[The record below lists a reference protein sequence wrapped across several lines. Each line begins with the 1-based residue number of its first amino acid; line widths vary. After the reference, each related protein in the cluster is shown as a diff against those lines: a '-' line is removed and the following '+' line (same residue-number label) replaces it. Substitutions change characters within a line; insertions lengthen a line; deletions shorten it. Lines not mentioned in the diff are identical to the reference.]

1 MNVQW
6 YPGHMTKAMRQMQE
20 DIKLIDIIIELI
32 DARIPLASKN
42 PDIDKLGNGK
52 ARLIIMNKCDL
63 ADDKETKRWEAYYR
77 SKGFFTLKMDARKSG
92 SMKPVVDKI
101 EEACAEKLEKNRRK
115 GIINRPLR
123 AMIAGIPNVGKS
135 TLINSIVRKGSAK
148 VGDKPGVTKG
158 KQWIKFGKTVEL
170 LDTPGVL
177 WPKFED
183 KEVGMKLAAIG
194 SINDTILDMNEIA
207 SYVIDYL
214 QKNYCNAL
222 KERYNIEVDGKPHE
236 LLERIAVLR
245 GALKKGGEA
254 DSDKAALLL
263 VDDLR
268 SGRLGRISLEKLSLE
283 KADMIDEEEKQE

>member
-52 ARLIIMNKCDL
+52 ARLIILNKCDL

-170 LDTPGVL
+170 LDTPGIL
-177 WPKFED
+177 WPKFD
-183 KEVGMKLAAIG
+183 DDTVSRNLALLG
-194 SINDTILDMNEIA
+194 SIKDEVLPSGELVLALIGFMNENYPDLLREYLKGNVNGFSDALSILECEA
-207 SYVIDYL
+207 KARGCIKSGGIIDYD
-214 QKNYCNAL
+214 
-222 KERYNIEVDGKPHE
+222 R
-236 LLERIAVLR
+236 
-245 GALKKGGEA
+245 
-254 DSDKAALLL
+254 AAMLLL
-263 VDDLR
+263 TDFR
-268 SGRLGRISLEKLSLE
+268 NGRMGRITLELPE
-283 KADMIDEEEKQE
+283 QETIREEVSAE

>member
-52 ARLIIMNKCDL
+52 ARLIILNKCDL

-283 KADMIDEEEKQE
+283 KADMINEEEK

>member
-1 MNVQW
+1 
-6 YPGHMTKAMRQMQE
+6 MTKAMRQMQE

-52 ARLIIMNKCDL
+52 ARLIILNKCDL

-183 KEVGMKLAAIG
+183 KEIGMKLAAIG

-283 KADMIDEEEKQE
+283 KEDITDEEEK

>member
-1 MNVQW
+1 
-6 YPGHMTKAMRQMQE
+6 MTKAMRQMQE

-42 PDIDKLGNGK
+42 PDIDKLSNGK
-52 ARLIIMNKCDL
+52 ARLIILNKCDL
-63 ADDKETKRWEAYYR
+63 ADERETKRWEAYYR
-77 SKGFFTLKMDARKSG
+77 EKGFYTLKMDARKSG

-183 KEVGMKLAAIG
+183 KEVGLKLASIG
-194 SINDTILDMNEIA
+194 SINDTILDMGEVA
-207 SYVIDYL
+207 AYVIEYL
-214 QKNYCNAL
+214 QNNYCNAL
-222 KERYNIEVDGKPHE
+222 KERYNIEVDGEPHE
-236 LLERIAVLR
+236 ITERIAVIR
-245 GALKKGGEA
+245 GALKKGGEP
-254 DSDKAALLL
+254 DTDKAALLL
-263 VDDLR
+263 IDDLR
-268 SGRLGRISLEKLSLE
+268 SGRLGRISLEKAE
-283 KADMIDEEEKQE
+283 IKDEEEKEQE

>member
-52 ARLIIMNKCDL
+52 ARLIILNKCDL

-183 KEVGMKLAAIG
+183 KEIGMKLAAIG

-283 KADMIDEEEKQE
+283 KEDITDEEEK

>member
-32 DARIPLASKN
+32 DARIPFASKN
-42 PDIDKLGNGK
+42 PDIDKLSNGK
-52 ARLIIMNKCDL
+52 ARLIILNKCDL
-63 ADDKETKRWEAYYR
+63 ADERETKRWEAYYR
-77 SKGFFTLKMDARKSG
+77 SKGFYTLKMDARKSG

-183 KEVGMKLAAIG
+183 KEVGLKLASIG
-194 SINDTILDMNEIA
+194 SINDTILDMGEVA
-207 SYVIDYL
+207 AYVIEYL
-214 QKNYCNAL
+214 QNNYCNAL
-222 KERYNIEVDGKPHE
+222 KERYNIEVDGEPHE
-236 LLERIAVLR
+236 ITERIAVIR
-245 GALKKGGEA
+245 GALKKGGEP
-254 DSDKAALLL
+254 DTDKAALLL
-263 VDDLR
+263 IDDLR
-268 SGRLGRISLEKLSLE
+268 SGRLGRISLEKAE
-283 KADMIDEEEKQE
+283 IKDEEEKEQE

>member
-1 MNVQW
+1 
-6 YPGHMTKAMRQMQE
+6 MTKAMRQMQE

-52 ARLIIMNKCDL
+52 ARLIILNKCDL

-283 KADMIDEEEKQE
+283 KADMINEEEK

>member
-42 PDIDKLGNGK
+42 PDIDRLGQGK
-52 ARLIIMNKCDL
+52 ARLVILNKCDL
-63 ADDKETKRWEAYYR
+63 ADERETKKWEAYYKA
-77 SKGFFTLKMDARKSG
+77 KGFYTLKMDARKSG

-101 EEACAEKLEKNRRK
+101 EEACAKKIEKNRRK

-183 KEVGMKLAAIG
+183 REIGLRLAAIG

-207 SYVIDYL
+207 SYVIEYL
-214 QKNYCNAL
+214 QNNYCNAL
-222 KERYNIEVDGKPHE
+222 KERYNIEVDGEPYE
-236 LLERIAVLR
+236 LLGKIAVVR
-245 GALKKGGEA
+245 GALKKGGEP
-254 DSDKAALLL
+254 DSDKAAFL
-263 VDDLR
+263 VIDDLR
-268 SGRLGRISLEKLSLE
+268 SGRLGRISLEK
-283 KADMIDEEEKQE
+283 ADKDNEEEKKE